1 MATSDRRTRV
11 LVVGGGP
18 AGLAAAARLLERAGS
33 ARCRVRLATA
43 GHIFGGK
50 ADSWRDTQGRLI
62 DHGLHVILGWYTEM
76 KGLLRRAGV
85 DVEAHLVQNQGHT
98 FIYEPRDGRV
108 HDLALKRNPIMILA
122 QGLGYTGLSAAEKR
136 SIARFVLGNLG
147 VFLGLR
153 DIEPL
158 DDLCFTAWCLAKGL
172 RPSIV
177 QTSAFRMSRTAQ
189 LNWPGEISAYS
200 MLRSIVAVARDYKSS
215 RYAFC
220 DGGMSERFWQPVVE
234 HIASLGGEIHLYRN
248 LVGLQ
253 LGGGRVVGAVFGEPD
268 PAGHELATRPPGQA
282 VYEAEVPSKPGS
294 RIIDT
299 DLDFVI
305 STIPATAFQLLN
317 PGDAQLWRIPE
328 FARLRE
334 LRGVAPLALQIWHR
348 ERVTK
353 RYPSVIAGLDGP
365 LPYVLDTKHVI
376 RDYREDPRYGSV
388 IYFVGQETGYERF
401 SDEQH
406 LALCLRNL
414 ARLPGFEAI
423 DRRGVIHFQVVRSR
437 AAHKRYFYTEPGI
450 QRFRP
455 HTRTSLPNLF
465 LGGDWVRSELD
476 FPCMETAVRT
486 GIAAADAVLEA
497 MRG

>member
-1 MATSDRRTRV
+1 V

-33 ARCRVRLATA
+33 ARCRVRLATL
-43 GHIFGGK
+43 GHHVGGK
-50 ADSWRDTQGRLI
+50 ASSWRDPQGRLI
-62 DHGLHVILGWYTEM
+62 DHGLHITIGWYTEM

-85 DVEAHLVQNQGHT
+85 DVEAHLVQNEGHT
-98 FIYEPRDGRV
+98 FIYEPRDDRV
-108 HDLALKRNPIMILA
+108 HDLALRRNPIMVLA
-122 QGLGYTGLSAAEKR
+122 QGLGYTGLTAAEKR

-147 VFLGLR
+147 VFLGLQ

-158 DDLCFTAWCLAKGL
+158 DDVCFTAWCLAKGL

-177 QTSAFRMSRTAQ
+177 QTNAFRMSRTGQ
-189 LNWPGEISAYS
+189 MSWPGEISAYS
-200 MLRSIVAVARDYKSS
+200 MLKTLGVVGRDYKST

-220 DGGMSERFWQPVVE
+220 DGGMSERFWQPLVE

-248 LVGLQ
+248 LVGLK
-253 LGGGRVVGAVFGEPD
+253 LGGGRVVGAVFAEPD
-268 PAGHELATRPPGQA
+268 PAGHELSTRPSGRS
-282 VYEAEVPSKPGS
+282 VYETVVPSKPGS
-294 RIIDT
+294 QVMDT
-299 DLDFVI
+299 DFDHLI
-305 STIPATAFQLLN
+305 STIPVTAFQLLN
-317 PGDAQLWRIPE
+317 PHDRQLWSIPE
-328 FARLRE
+328 LARLRE
-334 LRGVAPLALQIWHR
+334 IRGVAPLALQVWHR
-348 ERVTK
+348 ERVTR
-353 RYPSVIAGLDGP
+353 RYPSAIAGLDGP
-365 LPYVLDTKHVI
+365 LGYVLDTKHVI
-376 RDYREDPRYGSV
+376 REHREDPRYGSV
-388 IYFVGQETGYERF
+388 LYFVGQEAGYEHF
-401 SDEQH
+401 SDEAH

-423 DRRGVIHFQVVRSR
+423 DRRGVIHYQVIRSR

-455 HTRTSLPNLF
+455 HTRTSLPNLW

-497 MRG
+497 MKGGG